1 MKLSDKYGIPE
12 EKIKMLIKDG
22 WISCSAPAYEEI
34 YIHYRSEVDKGVGSK
49 QAAYN
54 ASVKAKVSERQVYY
68 IIHKFK

>member
-1 MKLSDKYGIPE
+1 MTLSDKYGIPQ

-22 WISCSAPAYEEI
+22 WISCSAPTYEEI
-34 YIHYRSEVDKGVGSK
+34 YVYYKAEMNKGVGSK

-54 ASVKAKVSERQVYY
+54 ASVKEGISERHVYT